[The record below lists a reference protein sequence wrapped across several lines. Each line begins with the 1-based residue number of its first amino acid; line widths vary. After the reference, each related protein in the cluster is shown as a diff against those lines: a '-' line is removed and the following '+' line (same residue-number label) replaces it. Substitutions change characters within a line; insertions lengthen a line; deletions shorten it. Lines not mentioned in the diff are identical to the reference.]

1 MTVRKTVIYTLGF
14 QRHGAHVLGEH
25 FGMIT
30 FISVAGD
37 KKSNMCN
44 LVVDNLVSK
53 DIVQSMTTQVLRA
66 GITTIYYSTYTL
78 LVCKHHQQYSYL

>member
-30 FISVAGD
+30 FISDAGD
-37 KKSNMCN
+37 KKI
-44 LVVDNLVSK
+44 K
-53 DIVQSMTTQVLRA
+53 YVQS
-66 GITTIYYSTYTL
+66 
-78 LVCKHHQQYSYL
+78 CC

>member
-1 MTVRKTVIYTLGF
+1 MTARKTVIYTLGF
-14 QRHGAHVLGEH
+14 ERHGAHVLGEH

-30 FISVAGD
+30 FIIVAGD
-37 KKSNMCN
+37 KKKSNMCN

-66 GITTIYYSTYTL
+66 GITITYTACL
-78 LVCKHHQQYSYL
+78 